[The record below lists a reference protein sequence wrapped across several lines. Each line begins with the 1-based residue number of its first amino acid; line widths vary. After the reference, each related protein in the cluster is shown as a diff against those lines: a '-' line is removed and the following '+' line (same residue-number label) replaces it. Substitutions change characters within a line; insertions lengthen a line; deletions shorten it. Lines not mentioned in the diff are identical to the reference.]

1 MTTARVMTFHV
12 DKSQMPTLLAAL
24 DLAVE
29 RFTTYPGFGG
39 FLCLEHD
46 GARQQV
52 TVISLWN
59 TEQMDPAATEEARE
73 LIRVATD
80 LGVTNRTDNVLRFV
94 SDATSAP
101 EPVLAGHPAA

>member
-1 MTTARVMTFHV
+1 MTFHV
-12 DKSQMPTLLAAL
+12 DKSEMSTLLAAL
-24 DLAVE
+24 DVAME
-29 RFTTYPGFGG
+29 RFTTYAGFGG

-59 TEQMDPAATEEARE
+59 AEQMDPAATEEARE

-80 LGVTNRTDNVLRFV
+80 LGVTNRTDKVLRFV
-94 SDATSAP
+94 SEGLSSL
-101 EPVLAGHPAA
+101 EPVFAGLPAA

>member
-1 MTTARVMTFHV
+1 MSFHV
-12 DKSQMPTLLAAL
+12 DKSEMPTLLAAL
-24 DLAVE
+24 DEAMK
-29 RFTTYPGFGG
+29 RFTDYPGFAG

-59 TEQMDPAATEEARE
+59 ADKMDPAAIEEARE

-80 LGVTNRTDNVLRFV
+80 LGVTNRTDQVLRFV
-94 SDATSAP
+94 TEP
-101 EPVLAGHPAA
+101 EVDSEPALAGRPVR

>member
-1 MTTARVMTFHV
+1 MTFHV
-12 DKSQMPTLLAAL
+12 DKDQMSTLLAAL
-24 DLAVE
+24 DVAME
-29 RFTTYPGFGG
+29 RFATYAGFGG

-59 TEQMDPAATEEARE
+59 AEQMDPAATEEARE

-80 LGVTNRTDNVLRFV
+80 LGVTNRTDKVLRFV
-94 SDATSAP
+94 SEGNSS
-101 EPVLAGHPAA
+101 EPVLAGLPAA